1 MNNDIIDNLFELQ
14 KQVNYQHYEIIKL
27 LKFASSNSFSGGGL
41 NFNLY
46 VDLQSNLFCKLD
58 WKDLKKQNLGN
69 VVVKIE
75 KYTTD
80 KELNLELFIKNLNKA
95 KRNAKKILNKIVNEF
110 NIENSKI
117 ILIFN

>member
-41 NFNLY
+41 NFKLY
-46 VDLQSNLFCKLD
+46 VDLQPNLFSELNYN
-58 WKDLKKQNLGN
+58 DLKKQNLEN

-75 KYTTD
+75 KYTD

-95 KRNAKKILNKIVNEF
+95 KRNAEKILNKIVNEF